1 MTPNALTHDW
11 NSYPLKAE
19 VEGFN
24 NEEIAKLS
32 GHEFRYESVD
42 SGGFD
47 PYHEPVPEPSV
58 RQLLERMIAVS
69 SLTLKVW
76 FINHKPLSLLTV
88 SCRWGL
94 RLC

>member
-1 MTPNALTHDW
+1 LADDPNR
-11 NSYPLKAE
+11 YPLKAE

-24 NEEIAKLS
+24 NEEIAKLP

-47 PYHEPVPEPSV
+47 PYHEPVPDSGV

-69 SLTLKVW
+69 SLTLKAC
-76 FINHKPLSLLTV
+76 FFHGPKLLALLAV
-88 SCRWGL
+88 PCRWEL
-94 RLC
+94 KSC